1 MYVVIVEFTIR
12 AEFALGFRD
21 RVQQQA
27 RDSLE
32 GESGCQV
39 FDVCVDPQR
48 VDFVLLYEVYSD
60 RSAFEA
66 HLASSHFIDFDE
78 TVRDWISDKQVADFE
93 RLTSAE

>member
-12 AEFALGFRD
+12 AEFVLRFRD

-32 GESGCQV
+32 GEPECRV

-60 RSAFEA
+60 RNAFEA

-78 TVRDWISDKQVADFE
+78 TVHDWISDKQVADFE